1 MPEIKVLP
9 KNISELIAAGEVVER
24 PSAVIKELVE
34 NSIDAGATEITVEIR
49 RGGILYMSVRDNGCG
64 ISRDDVPTAF
74 LRHATS
80 KIKSAD
86 DLDKIGTLGFR
97 GEALAAISAVSRTE
111 IITRTADSE
120 LGTHFEVNG
129 GMQSIPEE
137 IGCDVGT
144 IIIVKDLFYNTP
156 ARMKFL
162 KKDVSEG
169 NNVAAVIDRLAL
181 SHPEIAFRFIRDGKV
196 ALATTGDNNL
206 KNVIYSVLGR
216 DFATSL
222 IEVSGELEQVRV
234 SGFTCKPV
242 YCKQNRNGQFFFLNG
257 RLVLSRTAAAALEQA
272 YKNSS
277 MVGKFPCCVLKI
289 EIPFEQVDVNVH
301 PAKTEVRFA
310 DERRVFSA
318 VYYAVKNALE
328 MGDTRPE
335 IKASFNP
342 YKPVAEKP
350 YAQTS
355 INLADTA
362 FKKQEA
368 PKSAP
373 VTYDFSVKAEP
384 SRFSNTSAKVS
395 GNGTVEYTYP
405 TLKQEAAPTEK
416 VAEKE
421 IEKMLETEPKTVID
435 AAPNSITIK
444 EPEII
449 EAAEPTEYIGC
460 VFNTYIVAAKGDSV
474 YFIDKHA
481 AHERL
486 LFERFKNEQI
496 EVQDLLTP
504 LSVTLTK
511 EEYSAITENL
521 QTIAENGFDIEDFGD
536 GTVIVRSIPAMLK
549 NADIPLLISEIAEQL
564 CVKSNLEIE
573 KIGDI
578 LHRVSCKAAIKGGQY
593 NTDYELQKLAEK
605 ILSSNDIMYCPH
617 GRPVAFKLTKK
628 ELEKQ
633 FGRIQ

>member
-1 MPEIKVLP
+1 MPNIKVLP

-64 ISRDDVPTAF
+64 MEREEVPVAF

-80 KIKSAD
+80 KISKAS
-86 DLDKIGTLGFR
+86 DLDNIGTLGFR

-111 IITRTADSE
+111 IITRTEASE
-120 LGTHFEVNG
+120 IGTHFSIEG
-129 GMQSIPEE
+129 GMQSIPED
-137 IGCDVGT
+137 IGCEKGT

-162 KKDVSEG
+162 KKDVAEG

-181 SHPEIAFRFIRDGKV
+181 SHPEIAFKFIRDGKV
-196 ALATTGDNNL
+196 TLTTTGDNNL

-222 IEVSGELEQVRV
+222 LEVGANNDGVKV
-234 SGFTCKPV
+234 SGFTCKPI

-257 RLVLSRTAAAALEQA
+257 RLVLSRTAAAAVEQA

-289 EIPFEQVDVNVH
+289 EMPFEAVDVNVH

-310 DERRVFSA
+310 DEHKVFSA

-328 MGDTRPE
+328 RGDTRPE
-335 IKASFNP
+335 IKPSFNP
-342 YKPVAEKP
+342 YKPVNEGV
-350 YAQTS
+350 YVQTP
-355 INLADTA
+355 IKTE
-362 FKKQEA
+362 EA
-368 PKSAP
+368 K
-373 VTYDFSVKAEP
+373 KAEP
-384 SRFSNTSAKVS
+384 IFKAEVRD
-395 GNGTVEYTYP
+395 
-405 TLKQEAAPTEK
+405 QEPLILNSPKINIYKTEEPEAQTKTKLEEKSEVTEEIPTEP
-416 VAEKE
+416 
-421 IEKMLETEPKTVID
+421 L
-435 AAPNSITIK
+435 IK
-444 EPEII
+444 E
-449 EAAEPTEYIGC
+449 EPIGYVGS
-460 VFNTYIVAAKGDSV
+460 VFNTYIIAVKGEEV

-486 LFERFKNEQI
+486 LFEKFKNEKLEIQA
-496 EVQDLLTP
+496 LLSP
-504 LSVTLTK
+504 VSVTLTK
-511 EEYSAITENL
+511 EEYSVIVANAEK
-521 QTIAENGFDIEDFGD
+521 IAENGFEIEDFGN
-536 GTVIVRSIPAMLK
+536 GTVIVRSLPAILK
-549 NADIPLLISEIAEQL
+549 NADIPLLVTEIAEQL
-564 CVKSNLEIE
+564 SLKNNLEIE

-578 LHRVSCKAAIKGGQY
+578 LHQVSCKAAIKGGRY
-593 NTDYELQKLAEK
+593 NTDYELKALAER
-605 ILSSNDIMYCPH
+605 ILSSEDIMYCPH
-617 GRPVAFKLTKK
+617 GRPVAFKMSKK

>member
-1 MPEIKVLP
+1 MPDIKVLP

-64 ISRDDVPTAF
+64 IKRDDVPVAF

-80 KIKSAD
+80 KISRAT
-86 DLDKIGTLGFR
+86 DLDSIGTLGFR

-111 IITRTADSE
+111 IITRTEDNE
-120 LGTHFEVNG
+120 IGTHFTIEG
-129 GMQSIPEE
+129 GMQSIPED
-137 IGCDVGT
+137 IGCEKGT

-162 KKDVSEG
+162 KKDVAEG

-181 SHPEIAFRFIRDGKV
+181 SHPEISFKFIRDGKV
-196 ALATTGDNNL
+196 TLTTTGDNNL

-222 IEVSGELEQVRV
+222 LEVGADSEGVRV
-234 SGFTCKPV
+234 SGYTCKPV

-257 RLVLSRTAAAALEQA
+257 RLVLSRTAAAAVEQA

-289 EIPFEQVDVNVH
+289 EMPFEAVDVNVH

-310 DERRVFSA
+310 DEHRVFSA

-328 MGDTRPE
+328 RGDTRPE
-335 IKASFNP
+335 IKPAFNP
-342 YKPVAEKP
+342 YKPVNEKP
-350 YAQTS
+350 YIQTA
-355 INLADTA
+355 IKTEEI
-362 FKKQEA
+362 KKPE
-368 PKSAP
+368 PI
-373 VTYDFSVKAEP
+373 FKAEVK
-384 SRFSNTSAKVS
+384 N
-395 GNGTVEYTYP
+395 
-405 TLKQEAAPTEK
+405 AAPLILNSPKINFYKTEDNS
-416 VAEKE
+416 AETIKE
-421 IEKMLETEPKTVID
+421 IKEEIKEEIKAEIGIIEAKAVEKTVIISE
-435 AAPNSITIK
+435 PQE
-444 EPEII
+444 EPETEEII
-449 EAAEPTEYIGC
+449 YIGC
-460 VFNTYIVAAKGDSV
+460 VFNTYIVAVKGEEV

-486 LFERFKNEQI
+486 LFEKFKNEKL
-496 EVQDLLTP
+496 EVQALLTP
-504 LSVTLTK
+504 VSVTLTK
-511 EEYSAITENL
+511 EEYAVIIANAEN
-521 QTIAENGFDIEDFGD
+521 IAENGFEIEDFGN
-536 GTVIVRSIPAMLK
+536 GTVIVRSLPAILK
-549 NADIPLLISEIAEQL
+549 NVDIPLLVTEIAEQL
-564 CVKSNLEIE
+564 SLKNNLEIE

-578 LHRVSCKAAIKGGQY
+578 LHQVSCKAAIKGGRY
-593 NTDYELQKLAEK
+593 NSDYELKALAER
-605 ILSSNDIMYCPH
+605 ILSSSDIMYCPH
-617 GRPVAFKLTKK
+617 GRPVAFKMSKK

>member
-1 MPEIKVLP
+1 MPNIKVLP

-64 ISRDDVPTAF
+64 IERDEVPVAF

-80 KIKSAD
+80 KISRAT
-86 DLDKIGTLGFR
+86 DLDSIGTLGFR

-111 IITRTADSE
+111 IITRTE
-120 LGTHFEVNG
+120 NNEIGTHFTVDG
-129 GMQSIPEE
+129 GMQSIPED
-137 IGCDVGT
+137 IGCEKGT

-162 KKDVSEG
+162 KKDVAEG
-169 NNVAAVIDRLAL
+169 NSVAAVIDRLAL
-181 SHPEIAFRFIRDGKV
+181 SHPEIAFKFIRDGKV
-196 ALATTGDNNL
+196 TLTTTGDNNL

-222 IEVSGELEQVRV
+222 LPVEAESDAIKV
-234 SGFTCKPV
+234 SGFTCKPI

-289 EIPFEQVDVNVH
+289 DMPYEAVDVNVH

-310 DERRVFSA
+310 DEHKVFSS
-318 VYYAVKNALE
+318 VYYAVKNALNE
-328 MGDTRPE
+328 GDTRPE
-335 IKASFNP
+335 IKNTFNP
-342 YKPVAEKP
+342 YTPVKENLYTQTVIKPQREEID
-350 YAQTS
+350 YS
-355 INLADTA
+355 
-362 FKKQEA
+362 FSA
-368 PKSAP
+368 PK
-373 VTYDFSVKAEP
+373 TEP
-384 SRFSNTSAKVS
+384 IILKSPKSNFYSQEENQTKPSIQPQ
-395 GNGTVEYTYP
+395 VEI
-405 TLKQEAAPTEK
+405 KEK
-416 VAEKE
+416 IGEEE
-421 IEKMLETEPKTVID
+421 IEVTEPI
-435 AAPNSITIK
+435 N
-444 EPEII
+444 
-449 EAAEPTEYIGC
+449 YIGC
-460 VFNTYIVAAKGDSV
+460 VFNTYIVATKGEEI

-486 LFERFKNEQI
+486 LYEKLKNEKI
-496 EVQDLLTP
+496 EVQALLTP
-504 LSVTLTK
+504 INVTLTK
-511 EEYSAITENL
+511 EEYSVIVSATEE
-521 QTIAENGFDIEDFGD
+521 ISKNGFEIEDFGN
-536 GTVIVRSIPAMLK
+536 GTVIVRSVPAILK
-549 NADIPLLISEIAEQL
+549 NADIPLLVSEIAEEL
-564 CVKSNLEIE
+564 SVKNNLSIE

-578 LHRVSCKAAIKGGQY
+578 LHSAACKAAIKGGRY
-593 NTDYELQKLAEK
+593 NTDYELKALAER
-605 ILSSNDIMYCPH
+605 ILSDNDIMYCPH
-617 GRPVAFKLTKK
+617 GRPVAFKITKK

>member
-64 ISRDDVPTAF
+64 ISREDVPVAF

-80 KIKSAD
+80 KIKTAA

-97 GEALAAISAVSRTE
+97 GEALAAISAVSKTE

-120 LGTHFEVNG
+120 TGTHFSVEG
-129 GMQSIPEE
+129 GMHSILED
-137 IGCDVGT
+137 IGCDKGT

-169 NNVAAVIDRLAL
+169 NSVAAVIDRLAL
-181 SHPEIAFRFIRDGKV
+181 SHPEIAFKFIRDGKV
-196 ALATTGDNNL
+196 TLATIGDNNL

-216 DFATSL
+216 DFASSL
-222 IEVSGELEQVRV
+222 IEVSADTDGINV
-234 SGFTCKPV
+234 SGFTCKPI

-289 EIPFEQVDVNVH
+289 NLPYEMVDVNVH

-310 DERRVFSA
+310 DEHRVFSA
-318 VYYAVKNALE
+318 VYYAVKNALSA
-328 MGDTRPE
+328 GDNRPE
-335 IKASFNP
+335 IKSAAFNP
-342 YKPVAEKP
+342 YTPVNENT
-350 YAQTS
+350 YTQTP
-355 INLADTA
+355 IMAKAPETEVYK
-362 FKKQEA
+362 FPKQTVSEPLILKSPKISFYNTDNEVKSEA
-368 PKSAP
+368 
-373 VTYDFSVKAEP
+373 T
-384 SRFSNTSAKVS
+384 TI
-395 GNGTVEYTYP
+395 
-405 TLKQEAAPTEK
+405 K
-416 VAEKE
+416 VAEAE
-421 IEKMLETEPKTVID
+421 
-435 AAPNSITIK
+435 NK
-444 EPEII
+444 EPVKSERDTQPISEIPSDPI
-449 EAAEPTEYIGC
+449 KYIGC
-460 VFNTYIVAAKGDSV
+460 AFNTYIIAQKGEDV
-474 YFIDKHA
+474 YFMDKHA

-486 LFERFKNEQI
+486 LFEKFKNEKI
-496 EVQDLLTP
+496 EIQGLLTP
-504 LSVTLTK
+504 VSVTLTK
-511 EEYSAITENL
+511 EEYSVITANL
-521 QTIAENGFDIEDFGD
+521 EVIAENGFEIEDFGD
-536 GTVIVRSIPAMLK
+536 GTVVVRAVPAMLK
-549 NADIPLLISEIAEQL
+549 DADIPLLITEIATEL
-564 CVKSNLEIE
+564 SVKNRLEIE
-573 KIGDI
+573 RIGDI
-578 LHRVSCKAAIKGGQY
+578 LHSVSCKAAIKGGRY
-593 NTDYELQKLAEK
+593 NTDYELSALAEK
-605 ILSSNDIMYCPH
+605 ILSDREIMYCPH
-617 GRPVAFKLTKK
+617 GRPVAYKISKR

>member
-1 MPEIKVLP
+1 MPNIKVLP

-64 ISRDDVPTAF
+64 ISRDDVPVAF

-97 GEALAAISAVSRTE
+97 GEALAAISAVSKTE
-111 IITRTADSE
+111 IITRTENSE
-120 LGTHFEVNG
+120 IGTHFTVEG
-129 GMQSIPEE
+129 GMQSIPED
-137 IGCDVGT
+137 IGCEKGT

-169 NNVAAVIDRLAL
+169 NSVAAVIDRLAL
-181 SHPEIAFRFIRDGKV
+181 SHPEVAFKFIRDGKV

-216 DFATSL
+216 DFASSL
-222 IEVSGELEQVRV
+222 LEVSSSSDGIKV
-234 SGFTCKPV
+234 SGYTCKPI

-289 EIPFEQVDVNVH
+289 DMPFEQVDVNVH

-310 DERRVFSA
+310 DEHRVFSA
-318 VYYAVKNALE
+318 VYYAVRNALTN
-328 MGDTRPE
+328 GDTRPE
-335 IKASFNP
+335 IKTTFNP
-342 YKPVAEKP
+342 YKPTVDKT
-350 YAQTS
+350 YTQTP
-355 INLADTA
+355 IAV
-362 FKKQEA
+362 
-368 PKSAP
+368 PKENTT
-373 VTYDFSVKAEP
+373 VTYDFAKKPSSEP
-384 SRFSNTSAKVS
+384 LILKSPKPVAFNM
-395 GNGTVEYTYP
+395 GTQYESPARVQQP
-405 TLKQEAAPTEK
+405 
-416 VAEKE
+416 
-421 IEKMLETEPKTVID
+421 IEK
-435 AAPNSITIK
+435 K
-444 EPEII
+444 EPEATQVNETTAKPTPTPIADT
-449 EAAEPTEYIGC
+449 EAIEYIGC
-460 VFNTYIVAAKGDSV
+460 AFNTYIIAAKGDSV

-486 LFERFKNEQI
+486 LFEKFKDEKI
-496 EVQDLLTP
+496 EVQALLAP

-511 EEYSAITENL
+511 EEYSVITGNL
-521 QTIAENGFDIEDFGD
+521 SLIAESGFEIEDFGD
-536 GTVIVRSIPAMLK
+536 GTVVVRSVPAMLK
-549 NADIPLLISEIAEQL
+549 NADIPLLITEIAAEL
-564 CVKSNLEIE
+564 SVKSNLQIE
-573 KIGDI
+573 RIGDI

-593 NTDYELQKLAEK
+593 NTDYELKTLAEK
-605 ILSSNDIMYCPH
+605 ILGSNDIMYCPH
-617 GRPVAFKLTKK
+617 GRPVAFKITKR

>member
-1 MPEIKVLP
+1 MPNIKVLP

-64 ISRDDVPTAF
+64 IERDEVPVAF

-80 KIKSAD
+80 KISRAT
-86 DLDKIGTLGFR
+86 DLDSIGTLGFR

-111 IITRTADSE
+111 IITRTE
-120 LGTHFEVNG
+120 NNEIGTHFTVDG
-129 GMQSIPEE
+129 GMQSIPED
-137 IGCDVGT
+137 IGCEKGT

-162 KKDVSEG
+162 KKDVAEG
-169 NNVAAVIDRLAL
+169 NSVAAVIDRLAL
-181 SHPEIAFRFIRDGKV
+181 SHPEIAFKFIRDGKV
-196 ALATTGDNNL
+196 TLTTTGDNNL

-222 IEVSGELEQVRV
+222 LPVEAESDTIKV
-234 SGFTCKPV
+234 SGFTCKPI

-289 EIPFEQVDVNVH
+289 DMPYEAVDVNVH

-310 DERRVFSA
+310 DEHKVFSS
-318 VYYAVKNALE
+318 VYYAVKNALNE
-328 MGDTRPE
+328 GDTRPE
-335 IKASFNP
+335 IKNTFNP
-342 YKPVAEKP
+342 YTPVKENLYTQTVIKPQREEID
-350 YAQTS
+350 YS
-355 INLADTA
+355 
-362 FKKQEA
+362 FSA
-368 PKSAP
+368 PKTESII
-373 VTYDFSVKAEP
+373 
-384 SRFSNTSAKVS
+384 
-395 GNGTVEYTYP
+395 
-405 TLKQEAAPTEK
+405 LKSPKINFYSQEENQTKPPIQPQTEIRQEIK
-416 VAEKE
+416 EEK
-421 IEKMLETEPKTVID
+421 IEVTEPI
-435 AAPNSITIK
+435 N
-444 EPEII
+444 
-449 EAAEPTEYIGC
+449 YIGC
-460 VFNTYIVAAKGDSV
+460 VFNTYIVATKGEEV

-486 LFERFKNEQI
+486 LYEKLKNEKI
-496 EVQDLLTP
+496 EVQALLTP
-504 LSVTLTK
+504 INVTLTK
-511 EEYSAITENL
+511 EEYSVIVSATEE
-521 QTIAENGFDIEDFGD
+521 ISKNGFEIEDFGN
-536 GTVIVRSIPAMLK
+536 GTVIVRSVPAILK
-549 NADIPLLISEIAEQL
+549 NADIPLLVSEIAEEL
-564 CVKSNLEIE
+564 SVKNNLSIE

-578 LHRVSCKAAIKGGQY
+578 LHSAACKAAIKGGRY
-593 NTDYELQKLAEK
+593 NTDYELKALAER
-605 ILSSNDIMYCPH
+605 ILGDNDIMYCPH
-617 GRPVAFKLTKK
+617 GRPVAFKITKK

>member
-1 MPEIKVLP
+1 MPNIKVLP

-34 NSIDAGATEITVEIR
+34 NSIDAGATEITVEIK

-64 ISRDDVPTAF
+64 IEREQVPVAF

-80 KIKSAD
+80 KISMAA

-111 IITRTADSE
+111 IITRTENSE
-120 LGTHFEVNG
+120 IGTHFSVEG
-129 GMQSIPEE
+129 GMQSIPQD
-137 IGCDVGT
+137 IGCEKGT

-162 KKDVSEG
+162 KKDVAEG
-169 NNVAAVIDRLAL
+169 NSVAAVIDRLAL
-181 SHPEIAFRFIRDGKV
+181 SHPEIAFKFIRDGKV
-196 ALATTGDNNL
+196 TLTTTGDNNL

-222 IEVSGELEQVRV
+222 LPVAAESDGITV

-289 EIPFEQVDVNVH
+289 DMPYEMVDVNVH

-310 DERRVFSA
+310 DEHKVFSA
-318 VYYAVKNALE
+318 VYYAVKNALSV
-328 MGDTRPE
+328 GDTRPE
-335 IKASFNP
+335 IKKTFNP
-342 YKPVAEKP
+342 YTPVEEKSYSQTAIRTEPQNKPDYTFSSPKTEPLILKSPKINFYNSQEQPQIIVPQSKTEIEIQPQMPPSEPVLEAE
-350 YAQTS
+350 
-355 INLADTA
+355 
-362 FKKQEA
+362 
-368 PKSAP
+368 
-373 VTYDFSVKAEP
+373 AEP
-384 SRFSNTSAKVS
+384 
-395 GNGTVEYTYP
+395 
-405 TLKQEAAPTEK
+405 
-416 VAEKE
+416 
-421 IEKMLETEPKTVID
+421 
-435 AAPNSITIK
+435 IT
-444 EPEII
+444 
-449 EAAEPTEYIGC
+449 YIGC
-460 VFNTYIVAAKGDSV
+460 VFNTYIVALKGEEI

-486 LFERFKNEQI
+486 LFEKFKSEKI
-496 EVQDLLTP
+496 EVQTLLTP
-504 LSVTLTK
+504 VSVTLTK
-511 EEYSAITENL
+511 EEYSVITANSEE
-521 QTIAENGFDIEDFGD
+521 ISKNGFEIEDFGG
-536 GTVIVRSIPAMLK
+536 GTVIVRSVPAILK
-549 NADIPLLISEIAEQL
+549 NSDIPLLVSEIAEEL
-564 CVKSNLEIE
+564 SVKNNLKLE

-578 LHRVSCKAAIKGGQY
+578 LHGVSCKAAIKGGRY
-593 NTDYELQKLAEK
+593 NSDYELKALAER
-605 ILSSNDIMYCPH
+605 ILSNNDIMYCPH
-617 GRPVAFKLTKK
+617 GRPVAFKITKK